1 MLIYNILEKLK
12 EMKLRGMSKGF
23 EEQLQTPAC
32 QSLSFDDHFGLL
44 VDHEDITRK
53 NVRLASRLKRA
64 KLREDASIENIDFS
78 ISRGIEKTVFLGF
91 TTGKWVRQHQNIII
105 YGPTGVGKTYL
116 ACAILHSAC
125 REGFT
130 GKYLRIPRL
139 LEEINIAKANGS
151 YVKLLASY
159 AKYDLLLLDEWG
171 LSPLSADESRNILEL
186 VEDRYDRK
194 SSIIT
199 SQFLPDKWFELMP
212 DPTTADAILDRVI
225 HRSHRIKMKGSS
237 MRKHKVDNVREI
249 KEK

>member
-1 MLIYNILEKLK
+1 MMIYNTLEKLK
-12 EMKLRGMSKGF
+12 EMKLRGMTKGL
-23 EEQLQTPAC
+23 EDQLAMPES
-32 QSLSFDDHFGLL
+32 QSLTFDERFGLL

-78 ISRGIEKTVFLGF
+78 INRGIDKSVIFGF
-91 TTGKWVRQHQNIII
+91 TSCEWIRQHQNIIVS
-105 YGPTGVGKTYL
+105 GPTGVGKTYL
-116 ACAILHSAC
+116 ACAVLHSAC

-139 LEEINIAKANGS
+139 LDEINIAKADGS

-159 AKYDLLLLDEWG
+159 AKYDLLLFDDWG
-171 LSPLSADESRNILEL
+171 LSPMTADESRNILEL

-199 SQFLPDKWFELMP
+199 SQLPPDKWFELMP
-212 DPTTADAILDRVI
+212 DPTIADAILDRLI
-225 HRSHRIKMKGSS
+225 HRSHRLKMKGPS
-237 MRKHKVDNVREI
+237 MRKLKAENVKET

>member
-1 MLIYNILEKLK
+1 MIYSTLEKLK
-12 EMKLRGMSKGF
+12 EMKLRGMSKGL
-23 EEQLQTPAC
+23 EDQLAMPES
-32 QSLSFDDHFGLL
+32 QSLSFDERFGLL

-78 ISRGIEKTVFLGF
+78 IHRGIDKSVIFGF
-91 TTGKWVRQHQNIII
+91 TSGEWIRQHQNIIVS
-105 YGPTGVGKTYL
+105 GPTGVGKTYL
-116 ACAILHSAC
+116 ACAVLHSAC

-139 LEEINIAKANGS
+139 LDEINIAKANGS

-159 AKYDLLLLDEWG
+159 AKYDLLLFDDWG
-171 LSPLSADESRNILEL
+171 LSPMTADESRNILEL

-199 SQFLPDKWFELMP
+199 SQLPPDKWFELMP
-212 DPTTADAILDRVI
+212 DPTIADAILDRLI
-225 HRSHRIKMKGSS
+225 HRSHRLKMKGPS
-237 MRKHKVDNVREI
+237 MRKLKAENVKEP

>member
-1 MLIYNILEKLK
+1 MIHNTLEKLK
-12 EMKLRGMSKGF
+12 EMKLNGMSKGL
-23 EEQLQTPAC
+23 EEQLSTPAC
-32 QSLSFDDHFGLL
+32 QSLSFDERFGLL
-44 VDHEDITRK
+44 VDYEDITRK

-78 ISRGIEKTVFLGF
+78 ISRGIDKSVILGF
-91 TTGKWVRQHQNIII
+91 TSGEWIRQHQNIII
-105 YGPTGVGKTYL
+105 SGPTGVGKTYI

-139 LEEINIAKANGS
+139 MEEINVAKANGS

-159 AKYDLLLLDEWG
+159 AKYDLLLFDDWG

-199 SQFLPDKWFELMP
+199 SQLPPEKWFELMP
-212 DPTTADAILDRVI
+212 DPTIADAILDRLI
-225 HRSHRIKMKGSS
+225 HRSHRIKMKGPS
-237 MRKHKVDNVREI
+237 MRKHKAENVKES